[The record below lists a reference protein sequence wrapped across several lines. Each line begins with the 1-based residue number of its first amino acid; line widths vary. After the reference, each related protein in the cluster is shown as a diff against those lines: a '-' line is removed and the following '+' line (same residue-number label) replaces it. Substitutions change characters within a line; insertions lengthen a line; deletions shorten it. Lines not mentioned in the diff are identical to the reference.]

1 LNNYSNKNS
10 DDANKFVTELE
21 NFEFFEDKNIKDN
34 ESKVNLDTQD
44 KKVNF
49 NNTNFENFE
58 GNEKKENNF
67 FSFEE
72 NKVEKKDDF
81 SNQVDQILSHIN
93 N

>member
-1 LNNYSNKNS
+1 MNNYSNKNS
-10 DDANKFVTELE
+10 NYENKFLTELE
-21 NFEFFEDKNIKDN
+21 NFEFFEDKNTKDN

-58 GNEKKENNF
+58 GNF

-81 SNQVDQILSHIN
+81 SNKVDQILSHIFN
-93 N
+93 